1 MIGQLRIYTINAG
14 MMDSWLK
21 AFEEDIVPKVKEAGM
36 GVHTACVNEDR
47 TQFIWIRT
55 YNSREEIEVKEA
67 ALYGTQWWAENVDRL
82 RAHQA
87 HRQITIIE
95 PFLPDGA

>member
-1 MIGQLRIYTINAG
+1 MVGQLRIYTINAG

-21 AFEEDIVPKVKEAGM
+21 SFEEEIVPRVREAGI
-36 GVHTACVNEDR
+36 GIHTAWVNEGR

-55 YNSREEIEVKEA
+55 FDSAEDIEHKEA
-67 ALYGTQWWAENVDRL
+67 ALYGSEWWAQNVDRL

-87 HRQITIIE
+87 HREIVTIE

>member
-1 MIGQLRIYTINAG
+1 MIGQLRTYTINAG

-21 AFEEDIVPKVKEAGM
+21 AFEEEIVPRVKEAGI
-36 GVHTACVNEDR
+36 GIHTAWVNEDR

-55 YNSREEIEVKEA
+55 FDSVDDIEAKEA
-67 ALYGTQWWAENVDRL
+67 ALYGTQWWAKNVDRL

-87 HRQITIIE
+87 HREIKTIE
-95 PFLPDGA
+95 PFLPDDA